1 MQELFLRTLRWF
13 VVVSFVIAGIGFL
26 NYADFHDIIKPV
38 LPGIVCLGAAFVLGT
53 AWKDLRRKIL
63 FITIVLVVGLAWCA
77 QYIPDITFVLFGEEM
92 IVNYFVGWE
101 ALVIIVGFPSMM
113 VFFHKFAD

>member
-1 MQELFLRTLRWF
+1 MQELFLRTLRWLI
-13 VVVSFVIAGIGFL
+13 VVLFTIAGIGCL
-26 NYADFHDIIKPV
+26 NLADTQDIIKPV

-63 FITIVLVVGLAWCA
+63 FITIVLVVGLAWVA
-77 QYIPDITFVLFGEEM
+77 QYLPDLTFVIFGEPVF
-92 IVNYFVGWE
+92 VNYFVGW
-101 ALVIIVGFPSMM
+101 ASLTIIVGFPAMM